1 MSVPKTGL
9 EMFQQRLVALYNKQ
23 IYTRLPTPAFTP
35 LSRDWIQIFHDEA
48 QLMKQV
54 IASQSNSTRLGVLL
68 GDSLS
73 MWFPASLLPEGRF
86 WLNQGISG
94 DTTGGICKR
103 LFALDAVKPD
113 AIYILAGI
121 NDLKLK
127 TPLKIIITNYRRI
140 LQDLQQKHPNC
151 QLFVQSLFPTA
162 LPSKFL
168 SFTIPNSQILQLNQ
182 ELKILAQQQGVIY
195 LDFHSRF
202 SDHSGNLQSKFTTD
216 GLHLSSVGY
225 QVWQFALSQSES
237 RLAKKRDEKYQKW
250 LLSSPEFKLNGK
262 SYRWIFY
269 SVKPGDTLKTI
280 ALEVFGTDEFDYCD
294 LIAIRNQ
301 LISES
306 VQDYQRLEIPV
317 IQSPD

>member
-1 MSVPKTGL
+1 
-9 EMFQQRLVALYNKQ
+9 
-23 IYTRLPTPAFTP
+23 
-35 LSRDWIQIFHDEA
+35 
-48 QLMKQV
+48 
-54 IASQSNSTRLGVLL
+54 
-68 GDSLS
+68 
-73 MWFPASLLPEGRF
+73 
-86 WLNQGISG
+86 
-94 DTTGGICKR
+94 
-103 LFALDAVKPD
+103 
-113 AIYILAGI
+113 
-121 NDLKLK
+121 LK
-127 TPLKIIITNYRRI
+127 TPLKIILANYRRI
-140 LQDLQQKHPNC
+140 LQDLQQKHPNS
-151 QLFVQSLFPTA
+151 QLFVQSLFPTL
-162 LPSKFL
+162 LPSQFL
-168 SFTIPNSQILQLNQ
+168 SFTIPNSQIIQLNQ

-216 GLHLSSVGY
+216 GLHLSPVGY

-262 SYRWIFY
+262 SYRWISY

-280 ALEVFGTDEFDYCD
+280 ALQVFGTDEFDYCD